1 MCVIRQLISMKFKYE
16 TNREEVEKLVQK
28 QYRIWLFFFIG
39 RFLNTSKSYADHAE
53 IVYTTRK

>member
-28 QYRIWLFFFIG
+28 QYRIWLFFSSED
-39 RFLNTSKSYADHAE
+39 FLLL
-53 IVYTTRK
+53 